1 MRQLRPI
8 DNKAKNVQAL
18 FDLFRGGHLSDAVY
32 VIDKKLEGETPGIT
46 LWISSFD
53 YRHLVILANGSRVS
67 VLDVEA
73 NTLRYRRDGVPEG
86 TEKFKYVAIG

>member
-1 MRQLRPI
+1 MRKL
-8 DNKAKNVQAL
+8 NKTDSKVKNIKAL
-18 FDLFRGGHLSDAVY
+18 IDLFRGGHLSDDVY
-32 VIDKKLEGETPGIT
+32 IIKTNLEGETPDVT

-86 TEKFKYVAIG
+86 TEKFNYVAIG